1 MQSTK
6 NFTYKRIINN
16 KKITLKFKADSF
28 CNNIIIFNIFRKR
41 LFTKMKINIDKVFVK
56 IPKLLSKIE
65 KNKIEKNPNIIL
77 KYMNNI
83 FDNYENQDK
92 NIQINKLYELL
103 EYITINKQYFKESYY
118 VMQVLSKKLIK
129 LYFSNNDLKK
139 IKYYYFL
146 IFNLENLNI
155 ESLDITNDNNL
166 EDDDIDFYLDNIQ
179 ENLNFTYIEH
189 DLNFYL

>member
-1 MQSTK
+1 MQSTN

-41 LFTKMKINIDKVFVK
+41 LFTKMKINIDKLLVK

-65 KNKIEKNPNIIL
+65 KNKIEENPEIIL

-83 FDNYENQDK
+83 FDNYENQNK
-92 NIQINKLYELL
+92 NTQIKKLYELL
-103 EYITINKQYFKESYY
+103 EYITINKQYFKESNY
-118 VMQVLSKKLIK
+118 VMQALSKKLVK

-146 IFNLENLNI
+146 IFNLENLYVEN
-155 ESLDITNDNNL
+155 LDIANDNNL

-179 ENLNFTYIEH
+179 ENSNFTHIDY
-189 DLNFYL
+189 DLNFYF